1 MMTMIRIILISTC
14 FYSLQYLLHTSTDAF
29 QVTTK
34 SPSSIRRPLTSIL
47 AKHHPKMLSSPNND
61 SILPNSDNN
70 NNNIDDDDV
79 TVAESNTRRQLLFS
93 LLASTVTT
101 STTAMIG
108 LKPLVAQAKNALV
121 QEEQVVVA
129 TAATATASSTSVAN
143 AFQNALGGKLI
154 IPPLDTRSYDIFT
167 MSNGLKVIL
176 CSDASSNTASAAMNV
191 HVGAASDP
199 DSVPGLA
206 HL

>member
-1 MMTMIRIILISTC
+1 
-14 FYSLQYLLHTSTDAF
+14 
-29 QVTTK
+29 
-34 SPSSIRRPLTSIL
+34 
-47 AKHHPKMLSSPNND
+47 MLSSPSND
-61 SILPNSDNN
+61 SIRPN

-79 TVAESNTRRQLLFS
+79 TVAESSTRRQLLFS
-93 LLASTVTT
+93 LLASTITT

-108 LKPLVAQAKNALV
+108 LKPLVAQAKVALV

-129 TAATATASSTSVAN
+129 TAATASTSVAN
-143 AFQNALGGKLI
+143 AFQNASGGKLI
-154 IPPLDTRSYDIFT
+154 IPPLDTRSYEVFT

-176 CSDASSNTASAAMNV
+176 CSDTSSNTASAAMNV